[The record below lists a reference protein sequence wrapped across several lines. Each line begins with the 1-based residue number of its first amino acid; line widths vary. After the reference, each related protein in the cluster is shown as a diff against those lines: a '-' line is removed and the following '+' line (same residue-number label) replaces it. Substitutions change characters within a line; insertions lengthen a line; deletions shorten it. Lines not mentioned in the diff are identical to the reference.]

1 MLVVLSW
8 SSLSLNSYRL
18 DIPTAN
24 PQHKYFCLISYTRNV
39 WTYTSDPLV
48 MAQYVRWLGG
58 DQVQGWLARAGYCTL
73 MELVH
78 MLCLINLGTYSMTIF
93 SLVGVKGMY
102 KLGSGRTN
110 FRDLIT

>member
-1 MLVVLSW
+1 MMV
-8 SSLSLNSYRL
+8 
-18 DIPTAN
+18 
-24 PQHKYFCLISYTRNV
+24 
-39 WTYTSDPLV
+39 V
-48 MAQYVRWLGG
+48 MALELNT
-58 DQVQGWLARAGYCTL
+58 LAKG
-73 MELVH
+73 LVH

>member
-58 DQVQGWLARAGYCTL
+58 DQVHLVEHGARSQEVL
-73 MELVH
+73 Q
-78 MLCLINLGTYSMTIF
+78 
-93 SLVGVKGMY
+93 LVGI
-102 KLGSGRTN
+102 TN
-110 FRDLIT
+110 YVDLSLIL